1 MKKTILLLL
10 CCAVYWSSHAGTG
23 DAKTGYVFKYVNSCH
38 YADGDRSGTTEPL
51 WFVDENLKNT
61 IIGYAFD
68 AGNTVCCLMNDDES
82 YNPYISYGFSK
93 SENGF
98 RTYNLSPMLLI
109 DLGDEMPLFL
119 SVNADFSVLTLTGS
133 HGENDSRDR
142 TDFYTRVRSGI
153 TSRPVEEDSADD
165 EIYVVVEQMPGFQ
178 GGDLYTFLKWV
189 QVNRQR
195 PANSPEGRVIAKFVV
210 EKDGTLSNIRIVHSP
225 DQALS
230 DEALRVLKL
239 SPRLTPGKYAG
250 KTVRVECT
258 LPVDFVDRN

>member
-1 MKKTILLLL
+1 MKKAILLLL
-10 CCAVYWSSHAGTG
+10 CCVVYWPSHAGTG

-38 YADGDRSGTTEPL
+38 YADGDRPGTSEPL

-61 IIGYAFD
+61 TIGYAFD
-68 AGNTVCCLMNDDES
+68 AENTVCCLMNDDES
-82 YNPYISYGFSK
+82 YNPYIFYGFSK
-93 SENGF
+93 SDNGF

-153 TSRPVEEDSADD
+153 TSRPMEEDSADD

-178 GGDLYTFLKWV
+178 GGDLTEFYHWV
-189 QVNRQR
+189 QANLNL
-195 PANSPEGRVIAKFVV
+195 PANGVEGRVLVEFVV
-210 EKDGTLSNIRIVHSP
+210 EKDGTLSRP
-225 DQALS
+225 AL
-230 DEALRVLKL
+230 
-239 SPRLTPGKYAG
+239 PRFSERASIYGIIM
-250 KTVRVECT
+250 
-258 LPVDFVDRN
+258 LPLHIHNNFTI